1 MSCGQ
6 FELAAQLALE
16 AELASPAEEAP
27 DDAEDEPYEFPQSI
41 MSATPT
47 FNELAEVE
55 PESSPRPARRTTKT
69 DSFAP
74 DSPSAE
80 LDQPPKLV
88 LVTGANKGTESNQAP
103 STARHR
109 GLMPVQSPP
118 TTPCCGCLVLCRG
131 QQLHSTPVW
140 LHTTSNAIHGQA

>member
-1 MSCGQ
+1 MTQLICVIVPAPSPSPPLTNVSCGQ

-16 AELASPAEEAP
+16 AELASPAEEAR

-55 PESSPRPARRTTKT
+55 SSPRAARRPTKS

-74 DSPSAE
+74 DSPSAQPE
-80 LDQPPKLV
+80 QPPQLV
-88 LVTGANKGTESNQAP
+88 LVTGANKGTQSTP
-103 STARHR
+103 STAQH
-109 GLMPVQSPP
+109 P
-118 TTPCCGCLVLCRG
+118 
-131 QQLHSTPVW
+131 
-140 LHTTSNAIHGQA
+140 I